1 MGGPAGRSPPDL
13 VRVTLRSGET
23 TLGPLT
29 GIDSTPQ
36 SQAVLPLRPEPP
48 RWVAELLP
56 SASRL
61 VTKYWP
67 LEVRESGSAVR
78 LTARVPRARSLQP
91 GVLAAS
97 VRDAYVSIDRH
108 LADLGRYPIRFWNFV
123 PGIGDRVGE
132 LDRYMVFN
140 QGRYEALSQSPRLT
154 GTGWSLSTSSAVGI
168 ATRDLVIDCLGS
180 DAPGIPIENPR
191 QVSSWRYSPCYGPR
205 PPCFARATIA
215 RLDSRPWLLIG
226 GTASIVGESSLHL
239 GEVEAQVA
247 ETVANLGALISSA
260 CDTENDGLKLL
271 HDARVYV
278 AHSEHSARVRSAL
291 DGHLNSDL
299 RLDVALAAICRRELL
314 VEVEGRV
321 LMDEATARG
330 PRA

>member
-1 MGGPAGRSPPDL
+1 
-13 VRVTLRSGET
+13 V
-23 TLGPLT
+23 GPLT

-36 SQAVLPLRPEPP
+36 SQTVLPLRPEPP

-56 SASRL
+56 SPSRF
-61 VTKYWP
+61 VTEHWP

-78 LTARVPRARSLQP
+78 LTARVPRARDLQP
-91 GVLAAS
+91 VVLAAS
-97 VRDAYVSIDRH
+97 VRDAYVSIDRY
-108 LADLGRYPIRFWNFV
+108 LSDLGRYPIRFWNFV
-123 PGIGDRVGE
+123 PGIGDRLGA

-168 ATRDLVIDCLGS
+168 ATQDLVIDCLGW
-180 DAPGIPIENPR
+180 DTPGIPIENPR
-191 QVSSWRYSPCYGPR
+191 QVSSWRYSPCYGPK

-226 GTASIVGESSLHL
+226 GTASIVGESSLHQC
-239 GEVEAQVA
+239 EVEAQVA

-260 CDTENDGLKLL
+260 YGTENDGLSLL

-278 AHSEHSARVRSAL
+278 AHSEHAARVRSAL
-291 DGHLNSDL
+291 EGHLSSDV
-299 RLDVALAAICRRELL
+299 RLDVALAAICRPELL
-314 VEVEGRV
+314 VEVEGRA
-321 LMDEATARG
+321 LMDEAMVTR